1 MRLPRV
7 FKVVGRAF
15 TARLARRKAAPYVLG
30 ALAAVTVSASAQS
43 GMPPPAPAR
52 NLEDALSRAADAL
65 GMLRGPQERDGIV
78 TFEFWAKGTIAR
90 QGQTCQAADYRASVR
105 YPAADRRERVP
116 VPGMRVDYTCAAG
129 GGGTGERRI
138 EVVAGEFAWNET
150 EPGRNGTPAPG
161 AAQER
166 LLQIW
171 TLPQGVIKA
180 ARLAGAKAAFAM
192 EGGKPVVTFPLP
204 PPLQAATVKAT
215 LDPDHFLFH
224 TMPTGVRRYFSHRI
238 ERVETRFGNVVT
250 VTTYADYRDWNA
262 DDYKSD
268 ALLPGRIVQERN
280 GTRVMDL
287 TLTRSQT
294 YNPYVIM
301 PVPENVRKAA
311 AQ

>member
-1 MRLPRV
+1 MRIRV
-7 FKVVGRAF
+7 LLHALIIALVIA
-15 TARLARRKAAPYVLG
+15 AAP
-30 ALAAVTVSASAQS
+30 SRPSAQA
-43 GMPPPAPAR
+43 GMPPPEPAK
-52 NLEDALSRAADAL
+52 NFEDALYKAADAL

-90 QGQTCQAADYRASVR
+90 QGGACQVADYRASVR
-105 YPAADRRERVP
+105 YPAADRRERFP
-116 VPGMRVDYTCAAG
+116 VPGMRVDYTCAAASG
-129 GGGTGERRI
+129 KGQRHV

-150 EPGRNGTPAPG
+150 EPGRDGTPASG
-161 AAQER
+161 TAQER

-180 ARLAGAKAAFAM
+180 ARLAGAKATFAL
-192 EGGKPVVTFPLP
+192 EGGKPVLTFPLP
-204 PPLQAATVKAT
+204 PPLQAGTVKAT
-215 LDPDHFLFH
+215 LDPAHFLFH

-238 ERVETRFGNVVT
+238 ERVETRLGNTVT

-280 GTRVMDL
+280 GMRVMDL

-311 AQ
+311 AKQ

>member
-1 MRLPRV
+1 MT
-7 FKVVGRAF
+7 KDTKATWRAV
-15 TARLARRKAAPYVLG
+15 ARAISLI
-30 ALAAVTVSASAQS
+30 AVWASAAAAQT
-43 GMPPPAPAR
+43 GMPLSEPAK
-52 NLEDALSRAADAL
+52 NLEDALYKAADAL

-90 QGQTCQAADYRASVR
+90 QGRACQVADYRASVR
-105 YPAADRRERVP
+105 YSAPDRRERFP
-116 VPGMRVDYTCAAG
+116 VPGMRADYTCAADAS
-129 GGGTGERRI
+129 GTGERHI

-150 EPGRNGTPAPG
+150 EPGRNATPAPG
-161 AAQER
+161 TAQER

-180 ARLAGAKAAFAM
+180 ARLAGAKATFAM
-192 EGGKPVVTFPLP
+192 EGGKPVITFPLP
-204 PPLQAATVKAT
+204 PPLQAGTVKAT
-215 LDPDHFLFH
+215 LDPAHFLFH
-224 TMPTGVRRYFSHRI
+224 TMPTGVRRYFSHRV
-238 ERVETRFGNVVT
+238 ERVETRLGNTVT

-280 GTRVMDL
+280 GMRVMDL

-311 AQ
+311 AK

>member
-1 MRLPRV
+1 MSVRV
-7 FKVVGRAF
+7 LFHSCFIA
-15 TARLARRKAAPYVLG
+15 AMLATG
-30 ALAAVTVSASAQS
+30 ASAQTS
-43 GMPPPAPAR
+43 MPPPQPAK
-52 NLEDALSRAADAL
+52 NLDDALYKAADAL

-90 QGQTCQAADYRASVR
+90 QGRACQVAEYRASVR
-105 YPAADRRERVP
+105 YPAPDRRERFP
-116 VPGMRVDYTCAAG
+116 VPGMRVDYTCATDG
-129 GGGTGERRI
+129 SGKGERHI

-150 EPGRNGTPAPG
+150 EPGRNGTPALG
-161 AAQER
+161 TAQER

-180 ARLAGAKAAFAM
+180 ARLAGAKAVFAM
-192 EGGKPVVTFPLP
+192 EGGKPVITFPLP
-204 PPLQAATVKAT
+204 LPLEAGTVKVT
-215 LDPDHFLFH
+215 LDPEHFLFH

-238 ERVETRFGNVVT
+238 ERVETRLGNTVT

-280 GTRVMDL
+280 GMHVMDL

-294 YNPYVIM
+294 YNPYVVM

-311 AQ
+311 AR